1 MRRLYVLGLLL
12 GLLVPLFAAQSNRDD
27 DLARIRS
34 ATQVLHE
41 IQSVPDQAIP
51 NAILSGAACIAV
63 IPSEKKFA
71 LGIGG
76 SYGKGLV
83 TCRNGNRWSAPAFI
97 TVGGGSW
104 GFQIGG
110 EASDVVMMFRNR
122 RGVERLLSNK
132 LRIGADASAA
142 AGPVGRHAAAATD
155 ATLNAEILTYA
166 RSRGAFA
173 GVSLNGAI
181 VQPDE
186 SGNIAMY
193 GRAARHQQILSGEV
207 RAPAA
212 AQPLLQEV
220 ATITGTG
227 PVPR

>member
-1 MRRLYVLGLLL
+1 M
-12 GLLVPLFAAQSNRDD
+12 
-27 DLARIRS
+27 
-34 ATQVLHE
+34 
-41 IQSVPDQAIP
+41 PDQAIP

-110 EASDVVMMFRNR
+110 EASDVVMVFRNR